1 MTKVREQLRN
11 QSIGTVDPSS
21 FLQVGSSVFP
31 DVAAKIDLDA
41 LIQIVGAYATTHA
54 PTYGQAI
61 PNTGFQT
68 VGIENGVAVEASANE
83 VLQIQGV
90 NVTNGGGAAPIE
102 VKMSLG
108 DVIIWNGVVAPNV
121 TSGTQ
126 DIIPSRTLQIVKGSA
141 LTFTVTSG
149 TASDMNASIAG
160 FKSIQG

>member
-1 MTKVREQLRN
+1 
-11 QSIGTVDPSS
+11 
-21 FLQVGSSVFP
+21 
-31 DVAAKIDLDA
+31 
-41 LIQIVGAYATTHA
+41 VGAYATTHA